1 LHNIFLVQR
10 VFTLGLKNDK
20 WIKDMSEKDKM
31 IDPFVDHQVREGVI
45 SYGLSGY
52 GYDFRIADEFKVP
65 KSGGDDDVLDPKN
78 PKQIKYAGVY
88 GNVVVP
94 PKSHILGRSF
104 EYFRI
109 PRKVLTLCQGKSTY
123 ARLGVM
129 INVTPFEPEW
139 EGHATICIVNASRLP
154 VQVYAN
160 EGIAQLLFIE
170 GDLSPVVSYK
180 DKKGKYQ
187 ASKGITMAKVEPKH
201 KA

>member
-1 LHNIFLVQR
+1 
-10 VFTLGLKNDK
+10 
-20 WIKDMSEKDKM
+20 MAEKEKM
-31 IDPFVDHQVREGVI
+31 IDPFVDHQEREGVI
-45 SYGLSGY
+45 SYGLSAY

-65 KSGGDDDVLDPKN
+65 KSGVEDDVLDPKK
-78 PKQIKYAGVY
+78 PQDIKYAGVY

-94 PKSHILGRSF
+94 PRSHVLGRSL

-123 ARLGVM
+123 ARVGVM

-139 EGHATICIVNASRLP
+139 EGHATICIINASRLP

-160 EGIAQLLFIE
+160 EGIAQLLFFE
-170 GDLSPVVSYK
+170 GDLAPLISYK

-187 ASKGITMAKVEPKH
+187 ASKGITMAKVDQKH
-201 KA
+201 K